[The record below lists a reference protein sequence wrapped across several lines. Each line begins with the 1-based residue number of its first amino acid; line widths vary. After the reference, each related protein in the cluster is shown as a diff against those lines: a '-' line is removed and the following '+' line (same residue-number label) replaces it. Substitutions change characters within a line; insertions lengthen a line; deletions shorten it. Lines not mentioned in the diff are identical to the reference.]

1 MMDERFQ
8 EALKNLWRAAL
19 STSPK
24 DAMGG
29 EWTVPVRP
37 SDLKLVLEC
46 IENDVPESSKG
57 RTQSFEVCDL
67 GSNPSSGSS

>member
-1 MMDERFQ
+1 MDERFR

-19 STSPK
+19 STSPQ

-37 SDLKLVLEC
+37 SDLRLILEC
-46 IENDVPESSKG
+46 LDEDYDWDIKMPRVEIP
-57 RTQSFEVCDL
+57 RTD
-67 GSNPSSGSS
+67 